1 MDINLSTPP
10 IEVTPDDL
18 VNLAARSAKM
28 LERIRTQMLQPFPRK
43 VAPVFPSGKLQ
54 ELCGIDK
61 ARFSYLIKKGELPQG
76 TQEKPGAARQFTL
89 AETIEWVRA
98 ERKPRQRPPGKDG
111 KVIAIGN
118 FKGGVTKTTT
128 SMVLA
133 QGLSLRHGRKVLHID
148 MDPQGSATTLYGIN
162 PHAEINGDQTI
173 LPLIEAYVSGE
184 PFDMKH
190 LPMQTY
196 WENLDLIPSS
206 TDLFN
211 AEFMLPARVHASP
224 SAKFWNVLNDGL
236 KELKHEY
243 DYIIID
249 TAPTLSY
256 LTINALFAADGVIVP
271 VMPDTLSFA
280 SMVQFWSLFSDM
292 VSGMKQFGESADEA
306 KVFDFIDILVTR
318 MPNKANAS
326 IVRDWVITTYGERV
340 LPVEIPETDLARTT
354 TNDFS
359 TVYDFPNYDGNAA
372 TLRRIRVPYDQV
384 VDLIDSKVCYLWDK
398 E

>member
-18 VNLAARSAKM
+18 VNLAKRSAKM

-61 ARFSYLIKKGELPQG
+61 ARFAYLIKKGELPAG
-76 TQEKPGAARQFTL
+76 IQERPGAARQFTL
-89 AETIEWVRA
+89 SETIEWVKA
-98 ERKPRQRPPGKDG
+98 ERKPRQRPEGKDG

-133 QGLSLRHGRKVLHID
+133 QGLALRHGRRVLHID

-162 PHAEINGDQTI
+162 PHAEVVGEQTI
-173 LPLIEAYVSGE
+173 LPLVEAYVEGKHFS
-184 PFDMKH
+184 MKD
-190 LPMQTY
+190 LPQETY
-196 WENLDLIPSS
+196 WTNLDLIPSS

-224 SAKFWNVLNDGL
+224 DTKFWNVLGDGL
-236 KELKHEY
+236 AELKQKY

-292 VSGMKQFGESADEA
+292 VTGMKQFGESEKE

-318 MPNKANAS
+318 MKERSNAS
-326 IVRDWVITTYGERV
+326 VVRDWVITTYGERV
-340 LPVEIPETDLARTT
+340 LPVEIPDTEIARTT

-359 TVYDFPNYDGNAA
+359 TVYDFPNYDGNA
-372 TLRRIRVPYDQV
+372 TLFRRIRESYDQV
-384 VDLIDSKVCYLWDK
+384 VDLVDSKVCYLWDK